1 MLEIIHAERKNLLRQ
16 LQKRTVK
23 NFMDILILSELRK
36 APMSGYDV
44 ISSIFDKFNFL
55 PSSGSVYS
63 LLYGLEREGLIKGG
77 WNGRKRIYTLT
88 SRGEEIVETA
98 QTLYMKIEGFM
109 TNIFNKP
116 LVTNSFYKFHIANR
130 QTFYFIQS

>member
-1 MLEIIHAERKNLLRQ
+1 MLEVIHPERKNLLHQ

-23 NFMDILILSELRK
+23 NFMDILILSELKK

-63 LLYGLEREGLIKGG
+63 LLYALEREGLIKGG
-77 WNGRKRIYTLT
+77 WNGRKRIYALT
-88 SRGEEIVETA
+88 PRGDEIVETA
-98 QTLYMKIEGFM
+98 QTLYMSIEGLM
-109 TNIFNKP
+109 TNIFND
-116 LVTNSFYKFHIANR
+116 VFA
-130 QTFYFIQS
+130 

>member
-88 SRGEEIVETA
+88 SNGEEIVETA
-98 QTLYMKIEGFM
+98 QTLYMKIEGLM
-109 TNIFNKP
+109 TNIFND
-116 LVTNSFYKFHIANR
+116 VFA
-130 QTFYFIQS
+130 

>member
-1 MLEIIHAERKNLLRQ
+1 MLEVVHPERKNLLRQ

-63 LLYGLEREGLIKGG
+63 LLYALEREGLIKGG
-77 WNGRKRIYTLT
+77 WNGRKRIYALT
-88 SRGEEIVETA
+88 PRGDEIVETA
-98 QTLYMKIEGFM
+98 QTMYISIEGLM
-109 TNIFNKP
+109 TNIFND
-116 LVTNSFYKFHIANR
+116 VFA
-130 QTFYFIQS
+130 